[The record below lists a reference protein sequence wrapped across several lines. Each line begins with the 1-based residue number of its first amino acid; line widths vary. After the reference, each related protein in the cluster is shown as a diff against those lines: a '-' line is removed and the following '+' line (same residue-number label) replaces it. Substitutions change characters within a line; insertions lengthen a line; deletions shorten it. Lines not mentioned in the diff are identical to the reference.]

1 MLDTKLYCSM
11 YPDTCVNDGK
21 CLDTNDGLFYCE
33 CEEGFTGITCGSSKF
48 IHMKSI
54 IKFCITNNI
63 MYSI

>member
-33 CEEGFTGITCGSSKF
+33 CEEGFTGITCGTSKF
-48 IHMKSI
+48 IHIKSI
-54 IKFCITNNI
+54 III
-63 MYSI
+63 V